1 VVREKEGKEKSQGE
15 RAPNRDIAAKKERE
29 EYSEPWNECE
39 RGEHRELVV
48 IVVRE
53 QTQRLGSRRQKP

>member
-1 VVREKEGKEKSQGE
+1 MRESREKEGKEKSQGE

-39 RGEHRELVV
+39 WG
-48 IVVRE
+48 
-53 QTQRLGSRRQKP
+53 